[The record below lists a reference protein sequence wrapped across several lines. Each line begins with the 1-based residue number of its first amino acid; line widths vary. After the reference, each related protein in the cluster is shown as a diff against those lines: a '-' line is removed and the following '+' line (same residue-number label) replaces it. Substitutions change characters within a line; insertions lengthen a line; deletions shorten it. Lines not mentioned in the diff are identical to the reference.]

1 MNFTQILADLKDLVN
16 LEPAKRNLFISIILF
31 VFINGYLYT
40 DNQSL
45 KEELKLSKKN
55 CDETL
60 TKAQTDYLT
69 QLDNNRKIQQEQL
82 NKFYVESNEERDS
95 IYKFFDKKIQI
106 LQRRI
111 NSGIKDLNEIK
122 NENTH

>member
-1 MNFTQILADLKDLVN
+1 MNFTQIITSLKEILD
-16 LEPAKRNLFISIILF
+16 LEPAKRYLLLAAILF
-31 VFINGYLYT
+31 AFINGYLYM

-55 CDETL
+55 CDDVL
-60 TKAQTDYLT
+60 TKAQNDYLV

-82 NKFYVESNEERDS
+82 NKFYLESNEERDS
-95 IYKFFDKKIQI
+95 IYRFFDKKIQI
-106 LQRRI
+106 LQRKV

-122 NENTH
+122 HENIN